1 MKELETREIEVVELL
16 RNISGENEERINNVL
31 LALMIYTLMQYASN
45 QSIIVPYLGSL
56 KLRYNGDTITPEG
69 KEADLD
75 IFFNPSSFLKQNIG
89 EYEDTKKKDLP
100 IVDVSIIKYLIKKN
114 ERSLRTILNEEE
126 IDKIDD

>member
-89 EYEDTKKKDLP
+89 EYEDTKRKDLP
-100 IVDVSIIKYLIKKN
+100 IVDVSIIKYFIKKN